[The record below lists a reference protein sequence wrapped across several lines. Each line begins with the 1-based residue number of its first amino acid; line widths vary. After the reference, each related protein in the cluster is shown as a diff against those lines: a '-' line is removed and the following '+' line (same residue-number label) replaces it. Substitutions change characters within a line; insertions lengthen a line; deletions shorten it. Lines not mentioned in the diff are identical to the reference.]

1 MENNEENENIKINDI
16 IKDNTDNTTLNN
28 NSNNNAINK
37 PKSNLDNNLK
47 INQNVETTK
56 KDYMSEVKKY
66 LNTEELNKEY
76 YDLIENNPDKIFTF
90 LNEKLFSIWQ
100 SIIHIFEPTIIE
112 TDADIIAHIP
122 DREDQKVIIND
133 AKRTRVRE
141 SKFYPGF
148 QKILEMVL
156 TFYCDTKKIKYKQ
169 GLNEIFGALILMKYK
184 IKGLKLLNIFNFGE
198 AFIDNLLPNY
208 YYEPGIY
215 SLKCSQSL
223 FALLLKYHEPSV
235 FNYLDSSDIPHE
247 MYAANW
253 LLTMRSSK
261 LKLDVLYSFWDFL
274 IKINDPLYIH
284 FILVAFIIYHREL
297 LMNCD
302 SNLLIKLMTGLTINS
317 VQELSGVNK
326 IALELRKNTPYSF
339 RLLANK
345 LGFLKTNNQDIENIY
360 EKYKPEQILTLPI
373 YPSEILFENNKNEI
387 VCPDPEC
394 KSNIKNRKKNE
405 EFPKA
410 IDKNHRCEKCDMHL
424 NKDMNYV
431 ILDLR
436 IFPPSYFK
444 NEDDYFKMGFV
455 SGMLSL
461 DKDELESNDID
472 KVLASHLLQIR
483 GKNHIIL
490 MTSKTDYFDE
500 FEQKFYSD
508 MTSEKERKKMLAGI
522 IETEKIEK
530 KLDLSDAKNLNLEE
544 IYKLKEYDNYRKIIN
559 AMKNK
564 NYPYVSYLEGG
575 FEALHKEYSNYNLEL
590 ISHDKSKCKLCQE
603 KKNETK
609 NNFISKIFGKKN
621 KASNASNILWKN
633 EKKVTKEY
641 LDIFFTNEN
650 NVVFFC
656 SMHKYKNKTYHNKD
670 YELLV
675 AVLFEKKSIEIYKKE
690 VRNDNLIYEPK
701 NPDNKKNSNYY
712 NLGIKKDK
720 NENDFELKLI
730 EEIQFKDLLK
740 VGYNHEF
747 KKYII
752 LEVKNKDKDKD
763 KKENKFTIEIDFYSI
778 FDSKNFMTTIKK
790 LDNY

>member
-1 MENNEENENIKINDI
+1 M
-16 IKDNTDNTTLNN
+16 
-28 NSNNNAINK
+28 
-37 PKSNLDNNLK
+37 
-47 INQNVETTK
+47 
-56 KDYMSEVKKY
+56 
-66 LNTEELNKEY
+66 
-76 YDLIENNPDKIFTF
+76 
-90 LNEKLFSIWQ
+90 
-100 SIIHIFEPTIIE
+100 
-112 TDADIIAHIP
+112 
-122 DREDQKVIIND
+122 
-133 AKRTRVRE
+133 
-141 SKFYPGF
+141 
-148 QKILEMVL
+148 
-156 TFYCDTKKIKYKQ
+156 
-169 GLNEIFGALILMKYK
+169 
-184 IKGLKLLNIFNFGE
+184 
-198 AFIDNLLPNY
+198 PNY

-215 SLKCSQSL
+215 SLKISQSL
-223 FALLLKYHEPSV
+223 FVLLLKYHEPSV
-235 FNYLDSSDIPHE
+235 FNYLDSFDIPHE

-261 LKLDVLYSFWDFL
+261 LNLNVLYYFWDIL

-302 SNLLIKLMTGLTINS
+302 TNLLIKLMTGLTINS
-317 VQELSGVNK
+317 TQEVNGINK

-339 RLLANK
+339 RILANK

-373 YPSEILFENNKNEI
+373 YPNEILYENNKDEVI
-387 VCPDPEC
+387 CPDPEC
-394 KSNIKNRKKNE
+394 KNNKSDKKKNE
-405 EFPKA
+405 ESQKA
-410 IDKNHRCEKCDMHL
+410 KNKNHRCEKCDMHL
-424 NKDMNYV
+424 TKDSSYV

-455 SGMLSL
+455 SGMMAL
-461 DKDELESNDID
+461 DKEELESNDID

-508 MTSEKERKKMLAGI
+508 MTSENERKKMLAGI
-522 IETEKIEK
+522 IETEKVEK
-530 KLDLSDAKNLNLEE
+530 KLSLSDAKNLNLEE

-575 FEALHKEYSNYNLEL
+575 FEALHKECSNYNIEL
-590 ISHDKSKCKLCQE
+590 IGHDKSKCKLCQE
-603 KKNETK
+603 KKSEKK
-609 NNFISKIFGKKN
+609 NSLISKIFNRKN
-621 KASNASNILWKN
+621 NASKVSNILWKN
-633 EKKVTKEY
+633 EKKITKEY
-641 LDIFFTNEN
+641 LDMFFLNEN
-650 NVVFFC
+650 NIVIFC
-656 SMHKYKNKTYHNKD
+656 SLHKYKNKTYHNKD
-670 YELLV
+670 YEILV
-675 AVLFEKKSIEIYKKE
+675 AILFEKKTIEIYKKE
-690 VRNDNLIYEPK
+690 VRNENYIYEPK
-701 NPDNKKNSNYY
+701 KPNDKKNSNYY

-730 EEIQFKDLLK
+730 EEIQYKDLLS

-747 KKYII
+747 KKFIHI
-752 LEVKNKDKDKD
+752 EVKNKDKSNN
-763 KKENKFTIEIDFYSI
+763 ENSFIIELEFLSI

>member
-1 MENNEENENIKINDI
+1 MENEPIENIKINDI
-16 IKDNTDNTTLNN
+16 IKKNTDNTILNN
-28 NSNNNAINK
+28 NINNNEINK
-37 PKSNLDNNLK
+37 QKSTLENNMK
-47 INQNVETTK
+47 ITQNNEATK

-66 LNTEELNKEY
+66 LNSEGLNKEY
-76 YDLIENNPDKIFTF
+76 YDLIENNPDKIFTGI
-90 LNEKLFSIWQ
+90 NERLFSIWQ

-112 TDADIIAHIP
+112 SDTEIIAHIP
-122 DREDQKVIIND
+122 DRKDQKVIIND

-141 SKFYPGF
+141 SKLYAGF

-156 TFYCDTKKIKYKQ
+156 TFYCDTKKINYKQ

-184 IKGLKLLNIFNFGE
+184 IKELKLLNIFNFGE
-198 AFIDNLLPNY
+198 AFIDNFLPNY

-215 SLKCSQSL
+215 SLKISQSL
-223 FALLLKYHEPSV
+223 FVLLLKYHEPSV
-235 FNYLDSSDIPHE
+235 FNYLDSFDIPHE

-261 LKLDVLYSFWDFL
+261 LNLNVLYYFWDIL

-302 SNLLIKLMTGLTINS
+302 TNLLIKLMTGLTINS
-317 VQELSGVNK
+317 TQEVNGINK

-339 RLLANK
+339 RILANK

-373 YPSEILFENNKNEI
+373 YPNEILYENNKDE
-387 VCPDPEC
+387 VTCPDPEC
-394 KSNIKNRKKNE
+394 KNNKSDKKKNE
-405 EFPKA
+405 ESQKA
-410 IDKNHRCEKCDMHL
+410 KNKNHRCEKCDMHL
-424 NKDMNYV
+424 TKDSSYV

-455 SGMLSL
+455 SGMMAL
-461 DKDELESNDID
+461 DKEELESNDID

-508 MTSEKERKKMLAGI
+508 MTSENERKKMLAGI
-522 IETEKIEK
+522 IETEKVEK
-530 KLDLSDAKNLNLEE
+530 KLSLSDAKNLNLEE

-575 FEALHKEYSNYNLEL
+575 FEALHKECSNYNIEL
-590 ISHDKSKCKLCQE
+590 IGHDKSKCKLCQE
-603 KKNETK
+603 KKSEKK
-609 NNFISKIFGKKN
+609 NSLISKIFNIKN
-621 KASNASNILWKN
+621 KASNVSNILWKN
-633 EKKVTKEY
+633 EKKITKEY
-641 LDIFFTNEN
+641 LDMFFLNEN
-650 NVVFFC
+650 NIVIFC
-656 SMHKYKNKTYHNKD
+656 SLHKYKNKTYHNKD

-675 AVLFEKKSIEIYKKE
+675 AILFEKKIIEIYKKE
-690 VRNDNLIYEPK
+690 VRNENYIYEPK
-701 NPDNKKNSNYY
+701 KPNDKKNSNYY

-720 NENDFELKLI
+720 IENDFELKLI
-730 EEIQFKDLLK
+730 EEIQYKDLLS

-747 KKYII
+747 KKFIHI
-752 LEVKNKDKDKD
+752 EVKNKDKSKN
-763 KKENKFTIEIDFYSI
+763 ENSFIIELEFLSI

>member
-1 MENNEENENIKINDI
+1 MDNNEPNENIKINDI
-16 IKDNTDNTTLNN
+16 INNNPDNTILNN
-28 NSNNNAINK
+28 NTNNNEKNK
-37 PKSNLDNNLK
+37 QKSALENNIK
-47 INQNVETTK
+47 ITQNVETTK
-56 KDYMSEVKKY
+56 KDYKSEIKKY
-66 LNTEELNKEY
+66 LNNEELNKEY
-76 YDLIENNPDKIFTF
+76 YDLIENNPDEIFSS
-90 LNEKLFSIWQ
+90 LNGRLFSIWQ

-112 TDADIIAHIP
+112 SDTDIIAHIP
-122 DREDQKVIIND
+122 DRKDQKVIIND

-156 TFYCDTKKIKYKQ
+156 TFYCDTKKINYKQ

-184 IKGLKLLNIFNFGE
+184 IKELKLLNIFNFGE
-198 AFIDNLLPNY
+198 AFIDNFLPNY

-215 SLKCSQSL
+215 SLKSSQSL
-223 FALLLKYHEPSV
+223 FVLLLKYHEPSV

-261 LKLDVLYSFWDFL
+261 INLNVLYYFWDIL

-317 VQELSGVNK
+317 IQEVNGINK

-373 YPSEILFENNKNEI
+373 YPTEILYENNKNE
-387 VCPDPEC
+387 VKCPDPEC
-394 KSNIKNRKKNE
+394 KNNKNDKMKTD
-405 EFPKA
+405 EFPNK
-410 IDKNHRCEKCDMHL
+410 INKNHRCEKCDMHL
-424 NKDMNYV
+424 TKDSSYV

-455 SGMLSL
+455 SGMMAL
-461 DKDELESNDID
+461 DKEELESNDID

-508 MTSEKERKKMLAGI
+508 RTSEKERKKMLAGI

-530 KLDLSDAKNLNLEE
+530 KLDLSDAKNLDLEE

-575 FEALHKEYSNYNLEL
+575 FEALHKEYSNYNIEL
-590 ISHDKSKCKLCQE
+590 IGHDKSKCKLCQE
-603 KKNETK
+603 KKNS
-609 NNFISKIFGKKN
+609 FISKIFNKKN
-621 KASNASNILWKN
+621 KASNVSNILWKN
-633 EKKVTKEY
+633 EKKITKEY
-641 LDIFFTNEN
+641 LDMFFLNEN
-650 NVVFFC
+650 NIVIFC
-656 SMHKYKNKTYHNKD
+656 SLHKYKNKTYHNKD

-675 AVLFEKKSIEIYKKE
+675 AILFEKKSIEIYKKE
-690 VRNDNLIYEPK
+690 VRNENYIYEPK
-701 NPDNKKNSNYY
+701 KSNDKKNSNYY

-720 NENDFELKLI
+720 NENDFELTLI
-730 EEIQFKDLLK
+730 EEINYKDLLK

-747 KKYII
+747 KKYIYI
-752 LEVKNKDKDKD
+752 DFKNKDQN
-763 KKENKFTIEIDFYSI
+763 KKENTFTIELEFLSI

-790 LDNY
+790 LNNYNDK

>member
-1 MENNEENENIKINDI
+1 MDNNEPNENIKINDI
-16 IKDNTDNTTLNN
+16 INNNPDNTILNN
-28 NSNNNAINK
+28 NTNNNEKNK
-37 PKSNLDNNLK
+37 QKSALENNIK
-47 INQNVETTK
+47 ITQNVETTK
-56 KDYMSEVKKY
+56 KDYKSEIKKY
-66 LNTEELNKEY
+66 LNNEELNKEY
-76 YDLIENNPDKIFTF
+76 YDLIENNPDEIFSS
-90 LNEKLFSIWQ
+90 LNGRLFSIWQ

-112 TDADIIAHIP
+112 SDADIIAHIP
-122 DREDQKVIIND
+122 DRKDQKVIIND

-156 TFYCDTKKIKYKQ
+156 TFYCDTKKINYKQ

-184 IKGLKLLNIFNFGE
+184 IKELKLLNIFNFGE
-198 AFIDNLLPNY
+198 AFIDNFLPNY

-215 SLKCSQSL
+215 SLKSSQSL
-223 FALLLKYHEPSV
+223 FVLLLKYHEPSV

-261 LKLDVLYSFWDFL
+261 INLNVLYYFWDIL

-317 VQELSGVNK
+317 IQEVNGINK

-373 YPSEILFENNKNEI
+373 YPIEILYENNKNEVI
-387 VCPDPEC
+387 CPDPEC
-394 KSNIKNRKKNE
+394 KNNKNDKMKND
-405 EFPKA
+405 EFPNK
-410 IDKNHRCEKCDMHL
+410 INKNHRCEKCDMHL
-424 NKDMNYV
+424 TKDSSYV

-444 NEDDYFKMGFV
+444 NEDDYFKLGFV
-455 SGMLSL
+455 SGMMAL
-461 DKDELESNDID
+461 DKEELESNDID

-508 MTSEKERKKMLAGI
+508 RTSEKERKKMLAGI

-530 KLDLSDAKNLNLEE
+530 KLDLSDAKNLDLEE

-575 FEALHKEYSNYNLEL
+575 FEALHKEYSNYNIEL
-590 ISHDKSKCKLCQE
+590 IGHDKSKCKLCQE
-603 KKNETK
+603 KKNS
-609 NNFISKIFGKKN
+609 FISKIFNKKN
-621 KASNASNILWKN
+621 KASNVSNILWKN
-633 EKKVTKEY
+633 EKKITKEY
-641 LDIFFTNEN
+641 LDMFFLNEN
-650 NVVFFC
+650 NIVIFC
-656 SMHKYKNKTYHNKD
+656 SLHKYKNKTYHNKD

-675 AVLFEKKSIEIYKKE
+675 AILFEKKTIEIYKKE
-690 VRNDNLIYEPK
+690 VRNEKYIYEPK
-701 NPDNKKNSNYY
+701 KSDDKKNSNYY

-730 EEIQFKDLLK
+730 EEIKYKDLLK

-747 KKYII
+747 KKFIY
-752 LEVKNKDKDKD
+752 LEVINKDKSKN
-763 KKENKFTIEIDFYSI
+763 ENSFNIELEFLSI

>member
-1 MENNEENENIKINDI
+1 MENEPIENIKINDI
-16 IKDNTDNTTLNN
+16 IKKNTDNTKLNN
-28 NSNNNAINK
+28 NTNNNEINK
-37 PKSNLDNNLK
+37 QKSTLENNMK
-47 INQNVETTK
+47 ITQNNEATK

-66 LNTEELNKEY
+66 LNSEGLNKEY
-76 YDLIENNPDKIFTF
+76 YDLIENNPDKIFTGI
-90 LNEKLFSIWQ
+90 NERLFSIWQ

-112 TDADIIAHIP
+112 SDTEIIAHIP
-122 DREDQKVIIND
+122 DRKDQKVIIND

-141 SKFYPGF
+141 SKLYAGF

-156 TFYCDTKKIKYKQ
+156 TFYCDTKKINYKQ

-184 IKGLKLLNIFNFGE
+184 IKELKLLNIFNFGE
-198 AFIDNLLPNY
+198 AFIDNFLPNY

-215 SLKCSQSL
+215 SLKISQSL
-223 FALLLKYHEPSV
+223 FVLLLKYHEPSV
-235 FNYLDSSDIPHE
+235 FNYLDSFDIPHE

-261 LKLDVLYSFWDFL
+261 LNLNVLYYFWDIL

-302 SNLLIKLMTGLTINS
+302 TNLLIKLMTGLTINS
-317 VQELSGVNK
+317 TQEVNGINK

-339 RLLANK
+339 RILANK

-373 YPSEILFENNKNEI
+373 YPNEILYENNKDE
-387 VCPDPEC
+387 VTCPDPEC
-394 KSNIKNRKKNE
+394 KNNKSDKKKNE
-405 EFPKA
+405 ESQKA
-410 IDKNHRCEKCDMHL
+410 KNKNHRCEKCDMHL
-424 NKDMNYV
+424 TKDSSYV

-455 SGMLSL
+455 SGMMAL
-461 DKDELESNDID
+461 DKEELESNDID

-508 MTSEKERKKMLAGI
+508 MTSENERKKMLAGI
-522 IETEKIEK
+522 IETEKVEK
-530 KLDLSDAKNLNLEE
+530 KLSLSDAKNLNLEE

-575 FEALHKEYSNYNLEL
+575 FEALHKECSNYNIEL
-590 ISHDKSKCKLCQE
+590 IGHDKSKCKLCQE
-603 KKNETK
+603 KKSEKK
-609 NNFISKIFGKKN
+609 NSLISKIFNIKN
-621 KASNASNILWKN
+621 KASNVSNILWKN
-633 EKKVTKEY
+633 EKKITKEY
-641 LDIFFTNEN
+641 LDMFFLNEN
-650 NVVFFC
+650 NIVIFC
-656 SMHKYKNKTYHNKD
+656 SLHKYKNKTYHNKD

-675 AVLFEKKSIEIYKKE
+675 AILFEKKIIEIYKKE
-690 VRNDNLIYEPK
+690 VRNENYIYEPK
-701 NPDNKKNSNYY
+701 KPNDKKNSNYY

-720 NENDFELKLI
+720 IENDFELKLI
-730 EEIQFKDLLK
+730 EEIQYKDLLS

-747 KKYII
+747 KKFIHI
-752 LEVKNKDKDKD
+752 EVKNKDKSKN
-763 KKENKFTIEIDFYSI
+763 ENSFIIELEFLSI

>member
-1 MENNEENENIKINDI
+1 MENEPIENIKINDI
-16 IKDNTDNTTLNN
+16 IKKNTDNTILNN
-28 NSNNNAINK
+28 NTNNNEINK
-37 PKSNLDNNLK
+37 QKSTLENNIK
-47 INQNVETTK
+47 ITQNNEATK

-66 LNTEELNKEY
+66 LNSEGLNKEY
-76 YDLIENNPDKIFTF
+76 YDLIENNPDKIFTGI
-90 LNEKLFSIWQ
+90 NERLFSIWQ

-112 TDADIIAHIP
+112 SDTEIIAHIP
-122 DREDQKVIIND
+122 DRKDQKVIIND

-141 SKFYPGF
+141 SKLYAGF

-156 TFYCDTKKIKYKQ
+156 TFYCDTKKINYKQ

-184 IKGLKLLNIFNFGE
+184 IKELKLLNIFNFGE
-198 AFIDNLLPNY
+198 AFIDNFLPNY

-215 SLKCSQSL
+215 SLKISQSL
-223 FALLLKYHEPSV
+223 FVLLLKYHEPSV
-235 FNYLDSSDIPHE
+235 FNYLDSFDIPHE

-261 LKLDVLYSFWDFL
+261 LNLNVLYYFWDIL

-302 SNLLIKLMTGLTINS
+302 TNLLIKLMTGLTINS
-317 VQELSGVNK
+317 TQEVNGINK

-339 RLLANK
+339 RILANK

-373 YPSEILFENNKNEI
+373 YPNEILYENNKDE
-387 VCPDPEC
+387 VTCPDPEC
-394 KSNIKNRKKNE
+394 KNNKSDKKKNE
-405 EFPKA
+405 ESQKSKN
-410 IDKNHRCEKCDMHL
+410 KNHRCEKCDMHL
-424 NKDMNYV
+424 TKDSSYV

-455 SGMLSL
+455 SGMMAL
-461 DKDELESNDID
+461 DKEELESNDID

-508 MTSEKERKKMLAGI
+508 MTSENERKKMLAGI
-522 IETEKIEK
+522 IETEKVEK
-530 KLDLSDAKNLNLEE
+530 KLSLSDAKNLNLEE

-575 FEALHKEYSNYNLEL
+575 FEALHKECSNYNIEL
-590 ISHDKSKCKLCQE
+590 IGHDKSKCKLCQE
-603 KKNETK
+603 KKSEKK
-609 NNFISKIFGKKN
+609 NSLISKIFNIKN
-621 KASNASNILWKN
+621 KASNVSNILWKN
-633 EKKVTKEY
+633 EKKITKEY
-641 LDIFFTNEN
+641 LDMFFLNEN
-650 NVVFFC
+650 NIVIFC
-656 SMHKYKNKTYHNKD
+656 SLHKYKNKTYHNKD

-675 AVLFEKKSIEIYKKE
+675 AILFEKKIIEIYKKE
-690 VRNDNLIYEPK
+690 VRNENYIYEPK
-701 NPDNKKNSNYY
+701 KPNDKKNSNYY

-730 EEIQFKDLLK
+730 EEIQYKDLLS

-747 KKYII
+747 KKFIHI
-752 LEVKNKDKDKD
+752 EVKNKDKSKN
-763 KKENKFTIEIDFYSI
+763 ENSFIIELEFLSI

>member
-1 MENNEENENIKINDI
+1 MENEPIENIKINDI
-16 IKDNTDNTTLNN
+16 IKKNTDNTILNN
-28 NSNNNAINK
+28 NTNNNEINK
-37 PKSNLDNNLK
+37 QKSTLENNIK
-47 INQNVETTK
+47 ITQNNEATK

-66 LNTEELNKEY
+66 LNSEGLNKEY
-76 YDLIENNPDKIFTF
+76 YDLIENNPDKIFTGI
-90 LNEKLFSIWQ
+90 NERLFSIWQ

-112 TDADIIAHIP
+112 SDTEIIAHIP
-122 DREDQKVIIND
+122 DRKDQKVIIND

-141 SKFYPGF
+141 SKLYAGF

-156 TFYCDTKKIKYKQ
+156 TFYCDTKKINYKQ

-184 IKGLKLLNIFNFGE
+184 IKELKLLNIFNFGE
-198 AFIDNLLPNY
+198 AFIDNFLPNY

-215 SLKCSQSL
+215 SLKISQSL
-223 FALLLKYHEPSV
+223 FVLLLKYHEPSV
-235 FNYLDSSDIPHE
+235 FNYLDSFDIPHE

-261 LKLDVLYSFWDFL
+261 LNLNVLYYFWDIL

-302 SNLLIKLMTGLTINS
+302 TNLLIKLMTGLTINS
-317 VQELSGVNK
+317 TQEVNGINK

-339 RLLANK
+339 RILANK

-373 YPSEILFENNKNEI
+373 YPNEILYENNKDE
-387 VCPDPEC
+387 VTCPDPEC
-394 KSNIKNRKKNE
+394 KNNKSDKKKNE
-405 EFPKA
+405 ESQKA
-410 IDKNHRCEKCDMHL
+410 KNKNHRCEKCDMHL
-424 NKDMNYV
+424 TKDSSYV

-455 SGMLSL
+455 SGMMAL
-461 DKDELESNDID
+461 DKEELESNDID

-508 MTSEKERKKMLAGI
+508 MTSENERKKMLAGI
-522 IETEKIEK
+522 IETEKVEK
-530 KLDLSDAKNLNLEE
+530 KLSLSDAKNLNLEE

-575 FEALHKEYSNYNLEL
+575 FEALHKECSNYNIEL
-590 ISHDKSKCKLCQE
+590 IGHDKSKCKLCQE
-603 KKNETK
+603 KKSEKK
-609 NNFISKIFGKKN
+609 NSLISKIFNIKN
-621 KASNASNILWKN
+621 KASNVSNILWKN
-633 EKKVTKEY
+633 EKKITKEY
-641 LDIFFTNEN
+641 LDMFFLNEN
-650 NVVFFC
+650 NIVIFC
-656 SMHKYKNKTYHNKD
+656 SLHKYKNKTYHNKD
-670 YELLV
+670 YEILV
-675 AVLFEKKSIEIYKKE
+675 AILFEKKTIEIYKKE
-690 VRNDNLIYEPK
+690 VRNENYIYEPK
-701 NPDNKKNSNYY
+701 KPNDKKNSNYY

-730 EEIQFKDLLK
+730 EEIQYKDLLS

-747 KKYII
+747 KKFIHI
-752 LEVKNKDKDKD
+752 EVKNKDKSKN
-763 KKENKFTIEIDFYSI
+763 ENSFIIELEFLSI

>member
-1 MENNEENENIKINDI
+1 MENEPIENIKINDI
-16 IKDNTDNTTLNN
+16 IKKNTDNTILNN
-28 NSNNNAINK
+28 NTNNNEINK
-37 PKSNLDNNLK
+37 QKSTLENNIK
-47 INQNVETTK
+47 ITQNNEATK

-66 LNTEELNKEY
+66 LNSEGLNKEY
-76 YDLIENNPDKIFTF
+76 YDLIENNPDKIFTGI
-90 LNEKLFSIWQ
+90 NERLFSIWQ

-112 TDADIIAHIP
+112 SDTEIIAHIP
-122 DREDQKVIIND
+122 DRKDQKVIIND

-141 SKFYPGF
+141 SKLYAGF

-156 TFYCDTKKIKYKQ
+156 TFYCDTKKINYKQ

-184 IKGLKLLNIFNFGE
+184 IKELKLLNIFNFGE
-198 AFIDNLLPNY
+198 AFIDNFLPNY

-215 SLKCSQSL
+215 SLKISQSL
-223 FALLLKYHEPSV
+223 FVLLLKYHEPSV
-235 FNYLDSSDIPHE
+235 FNYLDSFDIPHE

-261 LKLDVLYSFWDFL
+261 LNLNVLYYFWDIL

-302 SNLLIKLMTGLTINS
+302 TNLLIKLMTGLTINS
-317 VQELSGVNK
+317 TQEVNGINK

-339 RLLANK
+339 RILANK

-373 YPSEILFENNKNEI
+373 YPIEILYENNKDEVI
-387 VCPDPEC
+387 CPDPEC
-394 KSNIKNRKKNE
+394 KNNKSDKKKNE
-405 EFPKA
+405 ESQKSKN
-410 IDKNHRCEKCDMHL
+410 KNHRCEKCDMHL
-424 NKDMNYV
+424 TKDSSYV

-455 SGMLSL
+455 SGMMAL
-461 DKDELESNDID
+461 DKEELESNDID

-508 MTSEKERKKMLAGI
+508 MTSENERKKMLAGI
-522 IETEKIEK
+522 IETEKVEK
-530 KLDLSDAKNLNLEE
+530 KLSLSDAKNLNLEE

-575 FEALHKEYSNYNLEL
+575 FEALHNECSNYNIEL
-590 ISHDKSKCKLCQE
+590 IGHDKSKCKLCQE
-603 KKNETK
+603 KKSEKK
-609 NNFISKIFGKKN
+609 NSLISKIFNIKN
-621 KASNASNILWKN
+621 KASNVSNILWKN
-633 EKKVTKEY
+633 EKKITKEY
-641 LDIFFTNEN
+641 LDMFFLNEN
-650 NVVFFC
+650 NIVIFC
-656 SMHKYKNKTYHNKD
+656 SLHKYKNKTYHNKD

-675 AVLFEKKSIEIYKKE
+675 AILFEKKIIEIYKKE
-690 VRNDNLIYEPK
+690 VRNENYIYEPK
-701 NPDNKKNSNYY
+701 KPNDKKNSNYY

-730 EEIQFKDLLK
+730 EEIQYKDLLS

-747 KKYII
+747 KKFIHI
-752 LEVKNKDKDKD
+752 EVKNKDKSKN
-763 KKENKFTIEIDFYSI
+763 ENSFIIELEFLSI

>member
-1 MENNEENENIKINDI
+1 
-16 IKDNTDNTTLNN
+16 
-28 NSNNNAINK
+28 
-37 PKSNLDNNLK
+37 
-47 INQNVETTK
+47 
-56 KDYMSEVKKY
+56 MSEVKKY
-66 LNTEELNKEY
+66 LNSEGLNKEY
-76 YDLIENNPDKIFTF
+76 YDLIENNPDKIFTGI
-90 LNEKLFSIWQ
+90 NERLFSIWQ

-112 TDADIIAHIP
+112 SDTEIIAHIP
-122 DREDQKVIIND
+122 DRKDQKVIIND

-141 SKFYPGF
+141 SKLYAGF

-156 TFYCDTKKIKYKQ
+156 TFYCDTKKINYKQ

-184 IKGLKLLNIFNFGE
+184 IKELKLLNIFNFGE
-198 AFIDNLLPNY
+198 AFIDNFLPNY

-215 SLKCSQSL
+215 SLKISQSL
-223 FALLLKYHEPSV
+223 FVLLLKYHEPSV
-235 FNYLDSSDIPHE
+235 FNYLDSFDIPHE

-261 LKLDVLYSFWDFL
+261 LNLNVLYYFWDIL

-302 SNLLIKLMTGLTINS
+302 TNLLIKLMTGLTINS
-317 VQELSGVNK
+317 TQEVNGINK

-339 RLLANK
+339 RILANK

-373 YPSEILFENNKNEI
+373 YPNEILYENNKDE
-387 VCPDPEC
+387 VTCPDPEC
-394 KSNIKNRKKNE
+394 KNNKSDKKKNE
-405 EFPKA
+405 ESQKA
-410 IDKNHRCEKCDMHL
+410 KNKNHRCEKCDMHL
-424 NKDMNYV
+424 TKDSSYV

-455 SGMLSL
+455 SGMMAL
-461 DKDELESNDID
+461 DKEELESNDID

-508 MTSEKERKKMLAGI
+508 MTSENERKKMLAGI
-522 IETEKIEK
+522 IETEKVEK
-530 KLDLSDAKNLNLEE
+530 KLSLSDAKNLNLEE

-575 FEALHKEYSNYNLEL
+575 FEALHKECSNYNIEL
-590 ISHDKSKCKLCQE
+590 IGHDKSKCKLCQE
-603 KKNETK
+603 KKSEKK
-609 NNFISKIFGKKN
+609 NSLISKIFNIKN
-621 KASNASNILWKN
+621 KASNVSNILWKN
-633 EKKVTKEY
+633 EKKITKEY
-641 LDIFFTNEN
+641 LDMFFLNEN
-650 NVVFFC
+650 NIVIFC
-656 SMHKYKNKTYHNKD
+656 SLHKYKNKTYHNKD

-675 AVLFEKKSIEIYKKE
+675 AILFEKKIIEIYKKE
-690 VRNDNLIYEPK
+690 VRNEK
-701 NPDNKKNSNYY
+701 EAR
-712 NLGIKKDK
+712 
-720 NENDFELKLI
+720 NED
-730 EEIQFKDLLK
+730 D
-740 VGYNHEF
+740 
-747 KKYII
+747 
-752 LEVKNKDKDKD
+752 
-763 KKENKFTIEIDFYSI
+763 
-778 FDSKNFMTTIKK
+778 
-790 LDNY
+790 

>member
-1 MENNEENENIKINDI
+1 MENEPIENIKINDI
-16 IKDNTDNTTLNN
+16 IKKNTDNTILNN
-28 NSNNNAINK
+28 NTNNNEINK
-37 PKSNLDNNLK
+37 QKSTLENNIK
-47 INQNVETTK
+47 ITQNNEATK

-66 LNTEELNKEY
+66 LNSEGLNKEY
-76 YDLIENNPDKIFTF
+76 YDLIENNPDKIFTGI
-90 LNEKLFSIWQ
+90 NERLFSIWQ

-112 TDADIIAHIP
+112 SDTEIIAHIP
-122 DREDQKVIIND
+122 DRKDQKVIIND

-141 SKFYPGF
+141 SKLYAGF

-156 TFYCDTKKIKYKQ
+156 TFYCDTKKINYKQ

-184 IKGLKLLNIFNFGE
+184 IKELKLLNIFNFGE
-198 AFIDNLLPNY
+198 AFIDNFLPNY

-215 SLKCSQSL
+215 SLKISQSL
-223 FALLLKYHEPSV
+223 FVLLLKYHEPSV
-235 FNYLDSSDIPHE
+235 FNYLDSFDIPHE

-261 LKLDVLYSFWDFL
+261 LNLNVLYYFWDIL

-302 SNLLIKLMTGLTINS
+302 TNLLIKLMTGLTINS
-317 VQELSGVNK
+317 TQEVNGINK

-339 RLLANK
+339 RILANK

-373 YPSEILFENNKNEI
+373 YPNEILYENNKDEVI
-387 VCPDPEC
+387 CPDPEC
-394 KSNIKNRKKNE
+394 KNNKSDKKKNE
-405 EFPKA
+405 ESQKA
-410 IDKNHRCEKCDMHL
+410 KNKNHRCEKCDMHL
-424 NKDMNYV
+424 TKDSSYV

-455 SGMLSL
+455 SGMMAL
-461 DKDELESNDID
+461 DKEELESNDID

-508 MTSEKERKKMLAGI
+508 MTSENERKKMLAGI
-522 IETEKIEK
+522 IETEKVEK
-530 KLDLSDAKNLNLEE
+530 KLSLSDAKNLNLEE

-575 FEALHKEYSNYNLEL
+575 FEALHKECSNYNIEL
-590 ISHDKSKCKLCQE
+590 IGHDKSKCKLCQE
-603 KKNETK
+603 KKSEKK
-609 NNFISKIFGKKN
+609 NSLISKIFNIKN
-621 KASNASNILWKN
+621 KASNVSNILWKN
-633 EKKVTKEY
+633 EKKITKEY
-641 LDIFFTNEN
+641 LDMFFLNEN
-650 NVVFFC
+650 NIVIFC
-656 SMHKYKNKTYHNKD
+656 SLHKYKNKTYHNKD

-675 AVLFEKKSIEIYKKE
+675 AILFEKKIIEIYKKE
-690 VRNDNLIYEPK
+690 VRNENYIYEPK
-701 NPDNKKNSNYY
+701 KPNDKKNSNYY

-730 EEIQFKDLLK
+730 EEIQYKDLLS

-747 KKYII
+747 KKFIHI
-752 LEVKNKDKDKD
+752 EVKNKDKSKN
-763 KKENKFTIEIDFYSI
+763 ENSFIIELEFLSI

>member
-1 MENNEENENIKINDI
+1 MENEPIENIKINDI
-16 IKDNTDNTTLNN
+16 IKKNTDNTILNN
-28 NSNNNAINK
+28 NTNNNEINK
-37 PKSNLDNNLK
+37 QKSTLENNIK
-47 INQNVETTK
+47 ITQNNEATK

-66 LNTEELNKEY
+66 LNSEGLNKEY
-76 YDLIENNPDKIFTF
+76 YDLIENNPDKIFTGI
-90 LNEKLFSIWQ
+90 NERLFSIWQ

-112 TDADIIAHIP
+112 SDTEIIAHIP
-122 DREDQKVIIND
+122 DRKDQKVIIND

-141 SKFYPGF
+141 SKLYAGF

-156 TFYCDTKKIKYKQ
+156 TFYCDTKKINYKQ

-184 IKGLKLLNIFNFGE
+184 IKELKLLNIFNFGE
-198 AFIDNLLPNY
+198 AFIDNFLPNY

-215 SLKCSQSL
+215 SLKISQSL
-223 FALLLKYHEPSV
+223 FVLLLKYHEPSV
-235 FNYLDSSDIPHE
+235 FNYLDSFDIPHE

-261 LKLDVLYSFWDFL
+261 LNLNVLYYFWDIL

-302 SNLLIKLMTGLTINS
+302 TNLLIKLMTGLTINS
-317 VQELSGVNK
+317 TQEVNGINK

-339 RLLANK
+339 RILANK

-373 YPSEILFENNKNEI
+373 YPNEILYENNKDEVI
-387 VCPDPEC
+387 CPDPEC
-394 KSNIKNRKKNE
+394 KNNKSDKKKNE
-405 EFPKA
+405 ESQKA
-410 IDKNHRCEKCDMHL
+410 KNKNHRCEKCDMHL
-424 NKDMNYV
+424 TKDSSYV

-455 SGMLSL
+455 SGMMAL
-461 DKDELESNDID
+461 DKEELESNDID

-508 MTSEKERKKMLAGI
+508 MTSENERKKMLAGI
-522 IETEKIEK
+522 IETEKVEK
-530 KLDLSDAKNLNLEE
+530 KLSLSDAKNLNLEE

-575 FEALHKEYSNYNLEL
+575 FEALHKECSNYNIEL
-590 ISHDKSKCKLCQE
+590 IGHDKSKCKLCQE
-603 KKNETK
+603 KKSEKK
-609 NNFISKIFGKKN
+609 NSLISKIFNRKN
-621 KASNASNILWKN
+621 NASKVSNILWKN
-633 EKKVTKEY
+633 EKKITKEY
-641 LDIFFTNEN
+641 LDMFFLNEN
-650 NVVFFC
+650 NIVIFC
-656 SMHKYKNKTYHNKD
+656 SLHKYKNKTYHNKD
-670 YELLV
+670 YEILV
-675 AVLFEKKSIEIYKKE
+675 AILFEKKTIEIYKKE
-690 VRNDNLIYEPK
+690 VRNENYIYEPK
-701 NPDNKKNSNYY
+701 KPNDKKNSNYY

-730 EEIQFKDLLK
+730 EEIQYKDLLS

-747 KKYII
+747 KKFIHI
-752 LEVKNKDKDKD
+752 EVKNKDKSKN
-763 KKENKFTIEIDFYSI
+763 ENSFIIELEFLSI

>member
-1 MENNEENENIKINDI
+1 MENEPIENIKINDI
-16 IKDNTDNTTLNN
+16 IKKNTDNTILNN
-28 NSNNNAINK
+28 NINNNEINK
-37 PKSNLDNNLK
+37 QKSTLENNMK
-47 INQNVETTK
+47 ITQNNEATK

-66 LNTEELNKEY
+66 LNSEGLNKEY
-76 YDLIENNPDKIFTF
+76 YDLIENNPDKIFTGI
-90 LNEKLFSIWQ
+90 NERLFSIWQ

-112 TDADIIAHIP
+112 SDTEIIAHIP
-122 DREDQKVIIND
+122 DRKDQKVIIND

-141 SKFYPGF
+141 SKLYAGF

-156 TFYCDTKKIKYKQ
+156 TFYCDTKKINYKQ

-184 IKGLKLLNIFNFGE
+184 IKELKLLNIFNFGE
-198 AFIDNLLPNY
+198 AFIDNFLPNY

-215 SLKCSQSL
+215 SLKISQSL
-223 FALLLKYHEPSV
+223 FVLLLKYHEPSV
-235 FNYLDSSDIPHE
+235 FNYLDSFDIPHE

-261 LKLDVLYSFWDFL
+261 LNLNVLYYFWDIL

-302 SNLLIKLMTGLTINS
+302 TNLLIKLMTGLTINS
-317 VQELSGVNK
+317 TQEVNGINK

-339 RLLANK
+339 RILANK

-373 YPSEILFENNKNEI
+373 YPNEILYENNKDE
-387 VCPDPEC
+387 VTCPDPEC
-394 KSNIKNRKKNE
+394 KNNKSDKKKNE
-405 EFPKA
+405 ESQKA
-410 IDKNHRCEKCDMHL
+410 KNKNHRCEKCDMHL
-424 NKDMNYV
+424 TKDSSYV

-455 SGMLSL
+455 SGMMAL
-461 DKDELESNDID
+461 DKEELESNDID

-508 MTSEKERKKMLAGI
+508 MTSENERKKMLAGI
-522 IETEKIEK
+522 IETEKVEK
-530 KLDLSDAKNLNLEE
+530 KLSLSDAKNLNLEE

-575 FEALHKEYSNYNLEL
+575 FEALHKECSNYNIEL
-590 ISHDKSKCKLCQE
+590 IGHDKSKCKLCQE
-603 KKNETK
+603 KKSEKK
-609 NNFISKIFGKKN
+609 NSLISKIFNIKN
-621 KASNASNILWKN
+621 KASNVSNILWKN
-633 EKKVTKEY
+633 EKKITKEY
-641 LDIFFTNEN
+641 LDMFFLNEN
-650 NVVFFC
+650 NIVIFC
-656 SMHKYKNKTYHNKD
+656 SLHKYKNKTYHNKD

-675 AVLFEKKSIEIYKKE
+675 AILFEKKIIEIYKKE
-690 VRNDNLIYEPK
+690 VRNENYIYEPK
-701 NPDNKKNSNYY
+701 KPNDKKNSNYY

-730 EEIQFKDLLK
+730 EEIQYKDLLS

-747 KKYII
+747 KKFIHI
-752 LEVKNKDKDKD
+752 EVKNKDKSKN
-763 KKENKFTIEIDFYSI
+763 ENSFIIELEFLSI

>member
-1 MENNEENENIKINDI
+1 MDNNEPNENIKINDI
-16 IKDNTDNTTLNN
+16 INNNPDNTTLNN
-28 NSNNNAINK
+28 NTNNNEKNK
-37 PKSNLDNNLK
+37 QKSALENNIK
-47 INQNVETTK
+47 ITQNVETTK
-56 KDYMSEVKKY
+56 KDYKSEIKKY
-66 LNTEELNKEY
+66 LNNEELNKEY
-76 YDLIENNPDKIFTF
+76 YDLIENNPDEIFSS
-90 LNEKLFSIWQ
+90 LNGRLFSIWQ

-112 TDADIIAHIP
+112 SDADIIAHIP
-122 DREDQKVIIND
+122 DRKDQKVIIND

-156 TFYCDTKKIKYKQ
+156 TFYCDTKKINYKQ

-184 IKGLKLLNIFNFGE
+184 IKELKLLNIFNFGE
-198 AFIDNLLPNY
+198 AFIDNFLPNY

-215 SLKCSQSL
+215 SLKSSQSL
-223 FALLLKYHEPSV
+223 FVLLLKYHEPSV

-261 LKLDVLYSFWDFL
+261 INLNVLYYFWDIL

-317 VQELSGVNK
+317 IQEVNGINK

-345 LGFLKTNNQDIENIY
+345 LGFLKTNNQDIENIF

-373 YPSEILFENNKNEI
+373 YPTEILYENNKNEVI
-387 VCPDPEC
+387 CPDPEC
-394 KSNIKNRKKNE
+394 KNNKSDKKKND

-410 IDKNHRCEKCDMHL
+410 INKNHRCEKCDMHL
-424 NKDMNYV
+424 TKDLSYV

-455 SGMLSL
+455 SGMMAL
-461 DKDELESNDID
+461 DKEELESNDID

-508 MTSEKERKKMLAGI
+508 RTSEKERKKMLAGI

-530 KLDLSDAKNLNLEE
+530 KLDLSDAKNLDLEE

-575 FEALHKEYSNYNLEL
+575 FEALHKEYSNYNIEL
-590 ISHDKSKCKLCQE
+590 IGHDKSKCKLCQE
-603 KKNETK
+603 KKNS
-609 NNFISKIFGKKN
+609 FISKIFNKKN
-621 KASNASNILWKN
+621 KASKISNILWKN
-633 EKKVTKEY
+633 EKKITKEY
-641 LDIFFTNEN
+641 LDMFFLNEN
-650 NVVFFC
+650 NIVIFC
-656 SMHKYKNKTYHNKD
+656 SLHKYKNKTYHNKD

-675 AVLFEKKSIEIYKKE
+675 AILFEKKTIEIYKKE
-690 VRNDNLIYEPK
+690 VRNEKYIYEPK
-701 NPDNKKNSNYY
+701 KSDDKKNSNYY

-730 EEIQFKDLLK
+730 EEIKYKDLLK

-747 KKYII
+747 KKFIY
-752 LEVKNKDKDKD
+752 LEVINKDKSKN
-763 KKENKFTIEIDFYSI
+763 ENSFNIELEFLSI

>member
-1 MENNEENENIKINDI
+1 MENEPIENIKINDI
-16 IKDNTDNTTLNN
+16 IKKNTDNTILNN
-28 NSNNNAINK
+28 NTNNNEINK
-37 PKSNLDNNLK
+37 QKSTLENNIK
-47 INQNVETTK
+47 ITQNNEATK

-66 LNTEELNKEY
+66 LNSEGLNKEY
-76 YDLIENNPDKIFTF
+76 YDLIENNPDKIFTGI
-90 LNEKLFSIWQ
+90 NERLFSIWQ

-112 TDADIIAHIP
+112 SDTEIIAHIP
-122 DREDQKVIIND
+122 DRKDQKVIIND

-141 SKFYPGF
+141 SKLYAGF

-156 TFYCDTKKIKYKQ
+156 TFYCDTKKINYKQ

-184 IKGLKLLNIFNFGE
+184 IKELKLLNIFNFGE
-198 AFIDNLLPNY
+198 AFIDNFLPNY

-215 SLKCSQSL
+215 SLKISQSL
-223 FALLLKYHEPSV
+223 FVLLLKYHEPSV
-235 FNYLDSSDIPHE
+235 FNYLDSFDIPHE

-261 LKLDVLYSFWDFL
+261 LNLNVLYYFWDIL

-302 SNLLIKLMTGLTINS
+302 TNLLIKLMTGLTINS
-317 VQELSGVNK
+317 TQEVNGINK

-339 RLLANK
+339 RILANK

-373 YPSEILFENNKNEI
+373 YPNEILYENNKDEVI
-387 VCPDPEC
+387 CPDPEC
-394 KSNIKNRKKNE
+394 KNNKSDKKKNE
-405 EFPKA
+405 ESQKA
-410 IDKNHRCEKCDMHL
+410 KNKNHRCEKCDMHL
-424 NKDMNYV
+424 TKDSSYV

-455 SGMLSL
+455 SGMMAL
-461 DKDELESNDID
+461 DKEELESNDID

-508 MTSEKERKKMLAGI
+508 MTSENERKKMLAGI
-522 IETEKIEK
+522 IETEKVEK
-530 KLDLSDAKNLNLEE
+530 KLSLSDAKNLNLEE

-575 FEALHKEYSNYNLEL
+575 FEALHKECSNYNIEL
-590 ISHDKSKCKLCQE
+590 IGHDKSKCKLCKEKKSE
-603 KKNETK
+603 KKNSL
-609 NNFISKIFGKKN
+609 ISKIFNIKN
-621 KASNASNILWKN
+621 KASNVSNILWKN
-633 EKKVTKEY
+633 EKKITKEY
-641 LDIFFTNEN
+641 LDMFFLNEN
-650 NVVFFC
+650 NIVIFC
-656 SMHKYKNKTYHNKD
+656 SLHKYKNKTYHNKD

-675 AVLFEKKSIEIYKKE
+675 AILFEKKTIEIYKKE
-690 VRNDNLIYEPK
+690 VRNENYIYEPK
-701 NPDNKKNSNYY
+701 KPNDKKNSNYY

-730 EEIQFKDLLK
+730 EEIQYKDLLS

-747 KKYII
+747 KKFIHI
-752 LEVKNKDKDKD
+752 EVKNKDKSKN
-763 KKENKFTIEIDFYSI
+763 ENSIIIELEFLSI

>member
-1 MENNEENENIKINDI
+1 MENEPIENIKINDI
-16 IKDNTDNTTLNN
+16 IKKNTDNTILNN
-28 NSNNNAINK
+28 NTNNNEINK
-37 PKSNLDNNLK
+37 QKSTLENNIK
-47 INQNVETTK
+47 ITQNNEATK

-66 LNTEELNKEY
+66 LNSEGLNKEY
-76 YDLIENNPDKIFTF
+76 YDLIENNPDKIFTGI
-90 LNEKLFSIWQ
+90 NERLFSIWQ

-112 TDADIIAHIP
+112 SDTEIIAHIP
-122 DREDQKVIIND
+122 DRKDQKVIIND

-141 SKFYPGF
+141 SKLYAGF

-156 TFYCDTKKIKYKQ
+156 TFYCDTKKINYKQ

-184 IKGLKLLNIFNFGE
+184 IKELKLLNIFNFGE
-198 AFIDNLLPNY
+198 AFIDNFLPNY

-215 SLKCSQSL
+215 SLKISQSL
-223 FALLLKYHEPSV
+223 FVLLLKYHEPSV
-235 FNYLDSSDIPHE
+235 FNYLDSFDIPHE

-261 LKLDVLYSFWDFL
+261 LNLNVLYYFWDIL

-302 SNLLIKLMTGLTINS
+302 TNLLIKLMTGLTINS
-317 VQELSGVNK
+317 TQEVNGINK

-339 RLLANK
+339 RILANK

-373 YPSEILFENNKNEI
+373 YPNEILYENNKDE
-387 VCPDPEC
+387 VTCPDPEC
-394 KSNIKNRKKNE
+394 KNNKSDKKKNE
-405 EFPKA
+405 ESQKA
-410 IDKNHRCEKCDMHL
+410 KNKNHRCEKCDMHL
-424 NKDMNYV
+424 TKDSSYV

-455 SGMLSL
+455 SGMMAL
-461 DKDELESNDID
+461 DKEELESNDID

-508 MTSEKERKKMLAGI
+508 MTSENERKKMLAGI
-522 IETEKIEK
+522 IETEKVEK
-530 KLDLSDAKNLNLEE
+530 KLSLSDAKNLNLEE

-575 FEALHKEYSNYNLEL
+575 FEALHKECSNYNIEL
-590 ISHDKSKCKLCQE
+590 IGHDKSKCKLCQE
-603 KKNETK
+603 KKSEKK
-609 NNFISKIFGKKN
+609 NSLISKIFNIKN
-621 KASNASNILWKN
+621 KASNVSNILWKN
-633 EKKVTKEY
+633 EKKITKEY
-641 LDIFFTNEN
+641 LDMFFLNEN
-650 NVVFFC
+650 NIVIFC
-656 SMHKYKNKTYHNKD
+656 SLHKYKNKTYHNKD

-675 AVLFEKKSIEIYKKE
+675 AILFEKKIIEIYKKE
-690 VRNDNLIYEPK
+690 VRNENYIYEPK
-701 NPDNKKNSNYY
+701 KPNDKKNSNYY

-730 EEIQFKDLLK
+730 EEIQYKDLLS

-747 KKYII
+747 KKFIHI
-752 LEVKNKDKDKD
+752 EVKNKDKSKN
-763 KKENKFTIEIDFYSI
+763 ENSFIIELEFLSI

>member
-1 MENNEENENIKINDI
+1 MENEPIENIKINDI
-16 IKDNTDNTTLNN
+16 IKKNTDNTKLNN
-28 NSNNNAINK
+28 NTNNNEINK
-37 PKSNLDNNLK
+37 QKSTLENNIK
-47 INQNVETTK
+47 ITQNNEATK

-66 LNTEELNKEY
+66 LNSEGLNKEY
-76 YDLIENNPDKIFTF
+76 YDLIENNPDKIFTGI
-90 LNEKLFSIWQ
+90 NERLFSIWQ

-112 TDADIIAHIP
+112 SDTEIIAHIP
-122 DREDQKVIIND
+122 DRKDQKVIIND

-141 SKFYPGF
+141 SKLYAGF

-156 TFYCDTKKIKYKQ
+156 TFYCDTKKINYKQ

-184 IKGLKLLNIFNFGE
+184 IKELKLLNIFNFGE
-198 AFIDNLLPNY
+198 AFIDNFLPNY

-215 SLKCSQSL
+215 SLKISQSL
-223 FALLLKYHEPSV
+223 FVLLLKYHEPSV
-235 FNYLDSSDIPHE
+235 FNYLDSFDIPHE

-261 LKLDVLYSFWDFL
+261 LNLNVLYYFWDIL

-302 SNLLIKLMTGLTINS
+302 TNLLIKLMTGLTINS
-317 VQELSGVNK
+317 TQEVNGINK

-339 RLLANK
+339 RILANK

-373 YPSEILFENNKNEI
+373 YPNEILYENNKDE
-387 VCPDPEC
+387 VTCPDPEC
-394 KSNIKNRKKNE
+394 KNNKSDKKKNE
-405 EFPKA
+405 ESQKA
-410 IDKNHRCEKCDMHL
+410 KNKNHRCEKCDMHL
-424 NKDMNYV
+424 TKDSSYV

-455 SGMLSL
+455 SGMMAL
-461 DKDELESNDID
+461 DKEELESNDID

-508 MTSEKERKKMLAGI
+508 MTSENERKKMLAGI
-522 IETEKIEK
+522 IETEKVEK
-530 KLDLSDAKNLNLEE
+530 KLSLSDAKNLNLEE

-575 FEALHKEYSNYNLEL
+575 FEALHKECSNYNIEL
-590 ISHDKSKCKLCQE
+590 IGHDKSKCKLCQE
-603 KKNETK
+603 KKSEKK
-609 NNFISKIFGKKN
+609 NSLISKIFNIKN
-621 KASNASNILWKN
+621 KASNVSNILWKN
-633 EKKVTKEY
+633 EKKITKEY
-641 LDIFFTNEN
+641 LDMFFLNEN
-650 NVVFFC
+650 NIVIFC
-656 SMHKYKNKTYHNKD
+656 SLHKYKNKTYHNKD

-675 AVLFEKKSIEIYKKE
+675 AILFEKKIIEIYKKE
-690 VRNDNLIYEPK
+690 VRNENYIYEPK
-701 NPDNKKNSNYY
+701 KPNDKKNSNYY

-730 EEIQFKDLLK
+730 EEIQYKDLLS

-747 KKYII
+747 KKFIHI
-752 LEVKNKDKDKD
+752 EVKNKDKSKN
-763 KKENKFTIEIDFYSI
+763 ENSFIIELEFLSI